1 MKIQR
6 TIGSLWL
13 ALFSFGICLWIWQFA
28 MKINQGD
35 FGTHAFLT
43 PFFLFGVVASIFLI
57 RGARWAH
64 IAIVIMASLIGVLIT
79 WNILQTGW
87 RWSDKWADDSL
98 CVFSL
103 ASVVL
108 LLIPRHEPVA

>member
-13 ALFSFGICLWIWQFA
+13 ALFSFGICLWIWQFT

-57 RGARWAH
+57 RRQRWAR
-64 IAIVIMASLIGVLIT
+64 ITIGVMALAIAVLVIL
-79 WNILQTGW
+79 NILESGW
-87 RWSDKWADDSL
+87 RWPDLWADYSL
-98 CVFSL
+98 GLFAL
-103 ASVVL
+103 A
-108 LLIPRHEPVA
+108 